1 MGLRINLDFSKNRHN
16 ILRSV
21 RSIADENQ
29 YVNIVLE
36 DNNYQLKVLSKDTT
50 SEFLKI
56 LQNQKT

>member
-16 ILRSV
+16 IPRSV